1 MKMTGKM
8 FDMLSVFS
16 KAENLIGLD
25 IGSHSV
31 KLMQANTGNVTPRL
45 MSMGVA
51 PLPREAFSE
60 GRLAKPEVVA
70 DAIRLLANHLKIK
83 RRPVAVSISGY
94 DVMIKKIELPTMT
107 ENELVERMH
116 SELGQYIPYN
126 IDEVDV
132 DYQVIDVSKN
142 RPNFMDV
149 LLVAAKKESIADFNN
164 LLKLSGFD
172 PFVVDVDF
180 FALSNSFE
188 VTYGFGDERVALLDI
203 GANKSIMNIAYK
215 GLPVF
220 TRSISIGGNQLTDAI
235 KEFFNIS
242 FEEAES
248 VKLGESV
255 EKYPMRDL
263 EEIFV
268 STITGWVAECRRA
281 LDFYDHN
288 YPEEKIAA
296 IYLSGGSCRIPGLDK
311 VLRENMEIPV
321 EIFNPISRV
330 QYEVKQFDPAY
341 VDYIGPQMAIS
352 LGLALRKTKE
362 K

>member
-31 KLMQANTGNVTPRL
+31 KLMQANTGNITPRL

-51 PLPREAFSE
+51 PLPREAFIE
-60 GRLAKPEVVA
+60 GRLAKPELVA

-235 KEFFNIS
+235 KEFFDIS

-255 EKYPMRDL
+255 GKYPMRDL

-288 YPEEKIAA
+288 YPEEKISA

>member
-31 KLMQANTGNVTPRL
+31 KLMQANTGNITPRL

-51 PLPREAFSE
+51 PLPREAFIE
-60 GRLAKPEVVA
+60 GRLAKPELVA

-255 EKYPMRDL
+255 GKYPIRDL

-288 YPEEKIAA
+288 YPEEKISA

>member
-1 MKMTGKM
+1 MTGKM

-31 KLMQANTGNVTPRL
+31 KLMQANTGNITPRL

-51 PLPREAFSE
+51 PLPREAFIE
-60 GRLAKPEVVA
+60 GRLAKPELVA

-235 KEFFNIS
+235 KEFFDIS

-255 EKYPMRDL
+255 GKYPMRDL

-288 YPEEKIAA
+288 YPEEKISA

>member
-1 MKMTGKM
+1 MTGKM

>member
-1 MKMTGKM
+1 
-8 FDMLSVFS
+8 MLPLFS

-25 IGSHSV
+25 VGSHSV
-31 KLMQANTGNVTPRL
+31 KLMQAYTGNVTPRL
-45 MSMGVA
+45 LSMGIA
-51 PLPREAFSE
+51 PLPREAFIE

-70 DAIRLLANHLKIK
+70 NAIRLLANHLKIK
-83 RRPVAVSISGY
+83 RRGVAVSISGY

-107 ENELVERMH
+107 EDELAVRMH

-149 LLVAAKKESIADFNN
+149 LLVAAKKESITDFNN
-164 LLKLSGFD
+164 ILKLSGFD
-172 PFVVDVDF
+172 AFVVDVDF

-203 GANKSIMNIAYK
+203 GASKSIMNIAYK

-220 TRSISIGGNQLTDAI
+220 TRSISIGGNQLTDTI
-235 KEFFNIS
+235 KDFFNIS
-242 FEEAES
+242 VEEAES

-255 EKYPMRDL
+255 EKYSMRDL

-268 STITGWVAECRRA
+268 STITGWVTECRRA
-281 LDFYDHN
+281 VDFYYHN

-296 IYLSGGSCRIPGLDK
+296 LYLSGGSCRIPGLDK
-311 VLRENMEIPV
+311 VLREHLDIPV
-321 EIFNPISRV
+321 EIFNPISRI

-341 VDYIGPQMAIS
+341 VDYIGPQMAIC

>member
-1 MKMTGKM
+1 MTGKM

-31 KLMQANTGNVTPRL
+31 KLMQANTGNITPRL

-51 PLPREAFSE
+51 PLPREAFIE
-60 GRLAKPEVVA
+60 GRLAKPELVA

-255 EKYPMRDL
+255 GKYPIRDL

-288 YPEEKIAA
+288 YPEEKISA

>member
-1 MKMTGKM
+1 M
-8 FDMLSVFS
+8 FSLFS
-16 KAENLIGLD
+16 KVENLVGLD

-31 KLMQANTGNVTPRL
+31 KLVQVNTGGIKPRL
-45 MSMGVA
+45 LSMGIA
-51 PLPREAFSE
+51 PLPRDSLVE
-60 GRLAKPEVVA
+60 GRVAKPEVVA
-70 DAIRLLANHLKIK
+70 NAIRQLATHLDVKK
-83 RRPVAVSISGY
+83 KQVATSISGY

-107 ENELVERMH
+107 EDALETRMH

-132 DYQVIDVSKN
+132 DYQIIDVSSD

-149 LLVAAKKESIADFNN
+149 LLVAAKKESVADFNN
-164 LLKLSGFD
+164 ILSIAGFD
-172 PFVVDVDF
+172 PLVVDVDF

-188 VTYGFGDERVALLDI
+188 VTYGFEDKRIALLDI
-203 GANKSIMNIAYK
+203 GANKSIMNIANK
-215 GLPVF
+215 GLPIF
-220 TRSISIGGNQLTDAI
+220 TRSISIGGNQITEKLR
-235 KEFFNIS
+235 EFFNIP

-248 VKLGESV
+248 VKLGEV
-255 EKYPMRDL
+255 PGKYPPRDL

-268 STITGWVAECRRA
+268 STVSDWVTECRRA
-281 LDFYDHN
+281 VDFYYHN
-288 YPEEKIAA
+288 FPDQSIDSL
-296 IYLSGGSCRIPGLDK
+296 YLSGGSCRIPGLDK

-321 EIFNPISRV
+321 EIFNPLSRI
-330 QYEVKQFDPAY
+330 QCDTKQFDRAY

>member
-1 MKMTGKM
+1 
-8 FDMLSVFS
+8 MLSLFS

-45 MSMGVA
+45 MNMGIA
-51 PLPREAFSE
+51 PLPRDAFVE

-70 DAIRLLANHLKIK
+70 DTIRLLANNLKIK
-83 RRPVAVSISGY
+83 RRAVAVSISGY

-107 ENELVERMH
+107 EDELAARMH
-116 SELGQYIPYN
+116 AELGQYIPYN
-126 IDEVDV
+126 IEEVDV

-149 LLVAAKKESIADFNN
+149 LLVAAKKESITDFNN
-164 LLKLSGFD
+164 LLKLSGFE

-220 TRSISIGGNQLTDAI
+220 TRSISIGGNQLTDSI
-235 KEFFNIS
+235 KESFNIS
-242 FEEAES
+242 SEEAEL

-255 EKYPMRDL
+255 EKYPMLDL

-268 STITGWVAECRRA
+268 STVTGWVAECRRA
-281 LDFYDHN
+281 IEFYYHN
-288 YPEEKIAA
+288 YPEEKIDTL
-296 IYLSGGSCRIPGLDK
+296 YLSGGSSRIPGLDK

-321 EIFNPISRV
+321 EIFNPISRI

>member
-1 MKMTGKM
+1 M
-8 FDMLSVFS
+8 FSLFS
-16 KAENLIGLD
+16 KSENLIGLD

-31 KLMQANTGNVTPRL
+31 KLLQANTGNVTPRL
-45 MSMGVA
+45 MSMGIA
-51 PLPREAFSE
+51 PLPREAFVE

-83 RRPVAVSISGY
+83 RRTVAVSISGY

-107 ENELVERMH
+107 EDELAARMH

-149 LLVAAKKESIADFNN
+149 LLVAAKKESITDFNN
-164 LLKLSGFD
+164 LLKLCGFD
-172 PFVVDVDF
+172 PLVVDVDF

-188 VTYGFGDERVALLDI
+188 ATYGFGDERVALLDI
-203 GANKSIMNIAYK
+203 GASKSIMNIAYK
-215 GLPVF
+215 GVPIF
-220 TRSISIGGNQLTDAI
+220 TRSISIGGNQLTDSI

-255 EKYPMRDL
+255 EKYPLRDL

-268 STITGWVAECRRA
+268 STITGWVTECRRA
-281 LDFYDHN
+281 VDFYYHN
-288 YPEEKIAA
+288 YPEEKIGSL
-296 IYLSGGSCRIPGLDK
+296 YLSGGSCRIPGLDK
-311 VLRENMEIPV
+311 VLQEHMEVPV
-321 EIFNPISRV
+321 EIFNPISRIH
-330 QYEVKQFDPAY
+330 YEVKQFDPAY
-341 VDYIGPQMAIS
+341 VEYIGPQMAIA

>member
-1 MKMTGKM
+1 MDITGKLSDM
-8 FDMLSVFS
+8 FSLFS
-16 KAENLIGLD
+16 KVENLVGLD

-31 KLMQANTGNVTPRL
+31 KLMQVNTGDLEPRL
-45 MSMGVA
+45 ISMGIA
-51 PLPREAFSE
+51 PLPRDSLVE
-60 GRLAKPEVVA
+60 GRVAKPEVVA
-70 DAIRLLANHLKIK
+70 NAIRLLAANLAIK
-83 RRPVAVSISGY
+83 QKSVATSISGY

-107 ENELVERMH
+107 EDELEARMH

-132 DYQVIDVSKN
+132 DYQIIDVSTD

-149 LLVAAKKESIADFNN
+149 LLVAAKKESINDFNHI
-164 LLKLSGFD
+164 LKLSGFD
-172 PFVVDVDF
+172 AFVVDVDF

-188 VTYGFGDERVALLDI
+188 VTYGFEDKRVALLDI

-215 GLPVF
+215 GVPIF
-220 TRSISIGGNQLTDAI
+220 TRSISIGGNQITDSI
-235 KEFFNIS
+235 KEFFKIP

-248 VKLGESV
+248 VKLGETPGR
-255 EKYPMRDL
+255 YPARDL

-268 STITGWVAECRRA
+268 STVSGWVTECRRA
-281 LDFYDHN
+281 VDFYNHN
-288 YPEEKIAA
+288 YPEQSIDA

-311 VLRENMEIPV
+311 VLGEHMELPV
-321 EIFNPISRV
+321 EIFNPLSRIH
-330 QYEVKQFDPAY
+330 YDMKQFDQAY

>member
-1 MKMTGKM
+1 LNI
-8 FDMLSVFS
+8 LSLFS
-16 KAENLIGLD
+16 KAESLIGLD
-25 IGSHSV
+25 IGTHSV
-31 KLMQANTGNVTPRL
+31 KLMQADTGNVKPRL
-45 MSMGVA
+45 ITMGIA
-51 PLPREAFSE
+51 PVPREAFSE

-83 RRPVAVSISGY
+83 RRAVAVSISGY

-107 ENELVERMH
+107 EDELATRMH

-149 LLVAAKKESIADFNN
+149 LLVAAKKDSITDFNH
-164 LLKLSGFD
+164 LLKLSGFE

-188 VTYGFGDERVALLDI
+188 ATYGFGDERVALLDI

-220 TRSISIGGNQLTDAI
+220 TRSISIGGNQLTDSI
-235 KEFFNIS
+235 KDFFNIS

-268 STITGWVAECRRA
+268 STITGWMTECRRA
-281 LDFYDHN
+281 LDFFYHN
-288 YPEEKIAA
+288 YPDEKVSVL
-296 IYLSGGSCRIPGLDK
+296 YLSGGSSRIPDLDK
-311 VLRENMEIPV
+311 VMREHMDIPV

-341 VDYIGPQMAIS
+341 VDYIGPQMAIC